1 MAHGSGQGHGIG
13 KHPSQIAVGLQFE
26 DLGADMGVEP
36 GEACPAAADQVPQH
50 RFKLVGVKAKF
61 AIEVPGA
68 DVLVGVALDPRR
80 KAEHQLHGRCQ
91 ARRQFGQ

>member
-1 MAHGSGQGHGIG
+1 M
-13 KHPSQIAVGLQFE
+13 GLQFE

-36 GEACPAAADQVPQH
+36 GEACPAAADQVPQD
-50 RFKLVGVKAKF
+50 RFELVGVKAKF
-61 AIEVPGA
+61 AVQVPGA